1 MVNQLFESP
10 IYIEVGGKNFQV
22 PRDLFGAPGNQS
34 NFFSLGFG
42 ALFAEPVQVFPGLER
57 QNLLRPP
64 SIQPSIVTHR
74 SAETFAEILFLLR
87 EYPLRIRDEEHRQ
100 ALLNDA
106 KYYHFRNLEQKL
118 IHHNLSYNI
127 TRRKPEITLR
137 LEDIKQSGIS
147 FQPDEVPLTN
157 ENPHEPPPPIG
168 GYVNYARPYL
178 EEPPAELVLEIGND
192 STEIDLRDMRAD
204 FYGRTSTVK
213 DRISSLFQVIANKMN
228 LKTTMPLGLM
238 MANGGAAA
246 LPKSPGYTPL
256 SEHRVKVSIG
266 TDAAII
272 LDGEEFVVPSA
283 APFQDNGGM
292 KNTFPMQ
299 KADFLQAMANT
310 PSPVSVPWPNLPS
323 DHINTLARS
332 TTGGLTQQQL
342 PQSNVNLVQPQQQ
355 LQYQQQSVSRKRKR
369 MDNTE
374 GDEGTGTWIVS
385 RGQWRL
391 RIRPRVEQTM
401 GENLEPRFEVVMCA
415 VKLEAARG
423 ERGRNLARGF
433 LA

>member
-1 MVNQLFESP
+1 M
-10 IYIEVGGKNFQV
+10 GGKNFQV
-22 PRDLFGAPGNQS
+22 PRDIFGAPGNQS
-34 NFFSLGFG
+34 NFFSLGFS

-64 SIQPSIVTHR
+64 SIQPSIITHR

-87 EYPLRIRDEEHRQ
+87 EYPLLIRDEEHRQ

-106 KYYHFRNLEQKL
+106 RYYHFRNLEQKL
-118 IHHNLSYNI
+118 IHHKISYN
-127 TRRKPEITLR
+127 TSRRRSEITLR

-157 ENPHEPPPPIG
+157 ENAHEPPPPIG

-178 EEPPAELVLEIGND
+178 EEPPAELVLEIGSD
-192 STEIDLRDMRAD
+192 STEIDLKDMRAD
-204 FYGRTSTVK
+204 FHGRTSTIK

-246 LPKSPGYTPL
+246 VPKSPGYTPL

-266 TDAAII
+266 SDAAIT
-272 LDGEEFVVPSA
+272 LDGEDYVIPNA
-283 APFQDNGGM
+283 APYQDIIGVD
-292 KNTFPMQ
+292 NTFPMPP
-299 KADFLQAMANT
+299 ADFIQAMNNT
-310 PSPVSVPWPNLPS
+310 PPLAAVQWPNLPS
-323 DHINTLARS
+323 DHTSMLAHS
-332 TTGGLTQQQL
+332 SSAGHAQQKMAQSSGNQMSSNQMNANQMQQQ
-342 PQSNVNLVQPQQQ
+342 QQQQ
-355 LQYQQQSVSRKRKR
+355 LQYQQQLASRKRKR
-369 MDNTE
+369 RDVTDL
-374 GDEGTGTWIVS
+374 DEGTGTWIVS
-385 RGQWRL
+385 KGQWRL
-391 RIRPRVEQTM
+391 RIQPRIEQTM
-401 GENLEPRFEVVMCA
+401 GGNIEPRFEVVMCA